1 MANLEKRIA
10 ALETAGAVGVKPI
23 TNIVRFVKP
32 GADATEIQALHTD
45 QDAQSWIRLDG
56 ESESELIDR
65 ATREAERTA
74 WGVALLFVARAD

>member
-10 ALETAGAVGVKPI
+10 ALETASAVGIEPRTILV
-23 TNIVRFVKP
+23 TFAKP
-32 GADATEIQALHTD
+32 GQAETEIQALHTD
-45 QDAQSWIRLDG
+45 QGGQSWIRLDG

-74 WGVALLFVARAD
+74 WGVALLFVAQAD

>member
-10 ALETAGAVGVKPI
+10 ALETASAVGIEPRTILV
-23 TNIVRFVKP
+23 TFVEP

-45 QDAQSWIRLDG
+45 QGAQSWIRLDG

-65 ATREAERTA
+65 ATAEAERSE
-74 WGVALLFVARAD
+74 WGVALLFVAQAD